1 MARALSDSTPQE
13 VLRFLNACDAGLVGL
28 IEQLRTF
35 LRIEVPSAVERVYW
49 GWCAIGYRDP
59 QAGYIC
65 GLFPQKE
72 HIRLY
77 FEFGAALPDPAGLL
91 MGDTRQTRYVV
102 LRPGD
107 VLPEAPLRALLHAA
121 LLHGSVRR

>member
-1 MARALSDSTPQE
+1 MARALSDSTHQE
-13 VLRFLNACDAGLVGL
+13 VLRFLSACDAGVVGL
-28 IEQLRTF
+28 IQQLRTF
-35 LRIEVPSAVERVYW
+35 LRTEVPTAVERVYW
-49 GWCAIGYRDP
+49 GWCAIGYRDA

-77 FEFGAALPDPAGLL
+77 FEHGAALPDPAGLL
-91 MGDTRQTRYVV
+91 QGDTRQTRYVV

-107 VLPEAPLRALLHAA
+107 VLPEAPLRGLLHAA
-121 LLHGSVRR
+121 LLQGSVRR

>member
-1 MARALSDSTPQE
+1 VARALSDSTHEE
-13 VLRFLNACDAGLVGL
+13 VLRFLNACDGSIVVM
-28 IEQLRTF
+28 IQQLRDF
-35 LRIEVPSAVERVYW
+35 LRTEVPTAVERVYW

-59 QAGYIC
+59 QAGYFC
-65 GLFPQKE
+65 GLFPQKD

-77 FEFGAALPDPAGLL
+77 FEYGAALPDPSGLL
-91 MGDTRQTRYVV
+91 QGDIRQTRYLV

-107 VLPEAPLRALLHAA
+107 EIPEAPLRALLRAA